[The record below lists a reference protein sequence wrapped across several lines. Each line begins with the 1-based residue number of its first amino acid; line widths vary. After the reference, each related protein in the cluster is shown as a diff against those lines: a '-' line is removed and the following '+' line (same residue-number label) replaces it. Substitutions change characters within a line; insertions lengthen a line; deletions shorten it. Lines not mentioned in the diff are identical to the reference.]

1 MKILIAEDDFRVAE
15 IHQEFVNKLKGM
27 DVVAKAK
34 TASET
39 ITLLKKHTID
49 VLLLDVY
56 LPDQKGSDLLPII
69 RKIQPNLTVIVIT
82 ASTERTIFR
91 TSTHFGV
98 VDFLIKPITFE
109 RFKLAVKK
117 AESRRGF
124 LEGSN
129 QLTQKEADQFFQYP
143 YKLEQVFPKG
153 IDPIT
158 LEKVKDLLKTT
169 IQGITADEMGELL
182 GASRTTSRRY
192 LEYLITIEEARA
204 ELEYGVVGRPERL
217 YYKKNQEK

>member
-15 IHQEFVNKLKGM
+15 IHQEFVSKLKGM

-56 LPDQKGSDLLPII
+56 LPDQKGSDILPVI

-124 LEGSN
+124 LEAGN

-143 YKLEQVFPKG
+143 FKSEQVFPKG

-217 YYKKNQEK
+217 YHKKNQEK